1 MKWNEGSWISGY
13 GGPSGYDVVTQPDG
27 PFYFAGDTT
36 SHIVAWQEGA
46 AVSARRVVNMINE
59 RVKASA
65 SA

>member
-1 MKWNEGSWISGY
+1 
-13 GGPSGYDVVTQPDG
+13 VTQPDG